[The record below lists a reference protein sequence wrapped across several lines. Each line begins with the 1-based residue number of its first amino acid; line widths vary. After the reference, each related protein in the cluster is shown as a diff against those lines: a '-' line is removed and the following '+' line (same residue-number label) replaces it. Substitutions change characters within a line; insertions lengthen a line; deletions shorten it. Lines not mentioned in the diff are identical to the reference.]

1 MHSSSMHPTMHSLK
15 SPPAYIGRFAPSPT
29 GALHFGSLVAALA
42 SYLHAHAHNG
52 QWLVRMEDL
61 DPPREQPGAA
71 AAILRSLEAHG
82 LHWHG
87 SVLYQSERLKAYA
100 EALEQLKAANLIYV
114 CDCTRQD
121 LQAMGGIYN
130 GRCRQRDVDSNKPHA
145 LRLTLYGT
153 PQFPAQQLCFT
164 DLFQGEQIQDL
175 RRDAGDPIVK
185 RKDGLFAYQ
194 LAVVVDDIIQGVT
207 HVIRGMDLLEVT
219 ARQIVLFKL
228 LGSKPPAFGH
238 VPLVLNDSG
247 QKLSKQN
254 LAPALDSSQ
263 AAKNLWHALV
273 FLGQNPPTD
282 FGVID
287 TAGGVDEILAWARR
301 HWNSHSLLATKPH
314 R

>member
-1 MHSSSMHPTMHSLK
+1 MPDESFEHIPK
-15 SPPAYIGRFAPSPT
+15 PPKAYIGRFAPSPT
-29 GALHFGSLVAALA
+29 GPLHLGSLVAALA
-42 SYLHAHAHNG
+42 SYLHAHAHSG

-71 AAILRSLEAHG
+71 AEILRSLEAHG

-87 SVLYQSERLKAYA
+87 SVLYQSDRLNAYA
-100 EALEQLKAANLIYV
+100 EALEQLQSADLIYA

-130 GRCRQRDVDSNKPHA
+130 GRCRQRMVDTSKPHA
-145 LRLTLYGT
+145 LRLKLYGT
-153 PQFPAQQLCFT
+153 PQFPATQLSFT
-164 DLFQGEQIQDL
+164 DLLQGEQWQDL
-175 RRDAGDPIVK
+175 QHAAGDPIVK

-194 LAVVVDDIIQGVT
+194 LAVVVDDIAQGVT

-228 LGSKPPAFGH
+228 LGSEAPAFGH

-254 LAPALDSSQ
+254 LAPALDSTR
-263 AAKNLWHALV
+263 AANNLWQALG

-282 FGVID
+282 FGTVSGTD
-287 TAGGVDEILAWARR
+287 SVDEILAWARN
-301 HWNSHSLLATKPH
+301 HWNNHSLPPSKPT

>member
-1 MHSSSMHPTMHSLK
+1 MPDESTGHTPKLPNT
-15 SPPAYIGRFAPSPT
+15 YIGRFAPSPT
-29 GALHFGSLVAALA
+29 GPLHLGSLVAALA
-42 SYLHAHAHNG
+42 SYLHAHVHNG

-71 AAILRSLEAHG
+71 AAILRSLETHG

-87 SVLYQSERLKAYA
+87 SVLYQSARLPAYA
-100 EALEQLKAANLIYV
+100 EALEQLQSADLIYA

-130 GRCRQRDVDSNKPHA
+130 GRCRQRPVDTNKPYA
-145 LRLTLYGT
+145 LRLKLYDT
-153 PQFPAQQLCFT
+153 PQFPATQLRFT
-164 DLFQGEQIQDL
+164 DLLQGEQVQDL
-175 RRDAGDPIVK
+175 RRDTGDPIVK

-194 LAVVVDDIIQGVT
+194 LAVVADDIAQGVT

-219 ARQIVLFKL
+219 ARQMVLFQL
-228 LGSKPPAFGH
+228 LGCQAPEFGH

-254 LAPALDSSQ
+254 LAPALDSAH
-263 AAKNLWHALV
+263 AANNLWQALV

-282 FGVID
+282 LGSVNG
-287 TAGGVDEILAWARR
+287 TGGVDEILAWARS
-301 HWNSHSLLATKPH
+301 HWNGHFPLSAKPT

>member
-1 MHSSSMHPTMHSLK
+1 
-15 SPPAYIGRFAPSPT
+15 
-29 GALHFGSLVAALA
+29 
-42 SYLHAHAHNG
+42 
-52 QWLVRMEDL
+52 MEDL

-71 AAILRSLEAHG
+71 AAILRSLEEHG
-82 LHWHG
+82 LYWHG
-87 SVLYQSERLKAYA
+87 SVLYQSERLPAYA
-100 EALEQLKAANLIYV
+100 TTLEQLKTAGLIYA

-130 GRCRQRDVDSNKPHA
+130 GCCRQRAVDTNKPHA
-145 LRLTLYGT
+145 LRLKLYNT
-153 PQFPAQQLCFT
+153 PQFPAQQLSFN
-164 DLFQGEQIQDL
+164 DLLQGEQQQDL

-194 LAVVVDDIIQGVT
+194 LAVVVDDIAQQIT

-219 ARQIVLFKL
+219 ARQMVLFKL
-228 LGSKPPAFGH
+228 LGSEPPAFGH
-238 VPLVLNDSG
+238 VPLVLNASG

-254 LAPALDSSQ
+254 LAPALDSGQ

-282 FGVID
+282 LGTLGSLGGG
-287 TAGGVDEILAWARR
+287 TAAVEEILVWARS
-301 HWNSHSLLATKPH
+301 HWNSLSLPPAKPH